1 MTVAPPRERVL
12 AVQLLSQPDY
22 RRYWLGSTAFAL
34 GIWGF
39 ILSMGYSAKALTDS
53 PLQVSLVSVAYF
65 LPMFVGALPSGV
77 LADAVD
83 RRLTVI
89 VSRSV
94 SALGAAGLAA
104 LCATDALGYPALVAL
119 SFLTGATVVSE
130 VAARQAYVTQIV
142 RPEQVVGATA
152 LGSVQGGISRVVGP
166 LVVGWLIAVS
176 GEAAGYAFFALANL
190 ACVVVFLRI
199 KASGKPPRAAGRPLA
214 ELVEGVRYLLRTPDA
229 LAVTA
234 VGLLTGV
241 VGWVFLALMPVI
253 VADDLGGDALMLG
266 VLSTMVGL
274 GSVPPSVMLALR
286 SGGPR
291 REGRLF
297 YAATLAWGVAVVVWG
312 LTDSP
317 VVAAVALAVCGAGN
331 GLQQVL
337 LRTLLLRLC
346 DPAFHGRVMG
356 TLMLTWGGSVVGT
369 LAGGAIA
376 EALGA
381 GPVVALSG
389 AAILAITLAVL
400 AVRPRTWSL

>member
-12 AVQLLSQPDY
+12 AAQLLSQPDY

-65 LPMFVGALPSGV
+65 LPMFLGALPSGV

-83 RRLTVI
+83 RRLTVV

-253 VADDLGGDALMLG
+253 VADDLGGGALMLG

-369 LAGGAIA
+369 LAGGAVA

-389 AAILAITLAVL
+389 VAILLITLAVL